1 MNNVGTNRNFGLVF
15 FIFFLI
21 ISIWPLIDGGTLR
34 IWSVVISLAFLFLGL
49 LNSKILSP
57 LNLLWMKF
65 GELLGKVIAPMVLSL
80 IYFLVITPIGLLMR
94 LIGKDFMKKNF
105 SKKNN
110 SYWIKRNKN
119 VGSMKK
125 QF

>member
-34 IWSVVISLAFLFLGL
+34 IWSIVISLAFLFLGL

-110 SYWIKRNKN
+110 SYWIKRDKN

>member
-1 MNNVGTNRNFGLVF
+1 MNKIGSNRNFGIVF

-21 ISIWPLIDGGTLR
+21 VSIWPLIDGGTLR
-34 IWSVVISLAFLFLGL
+34 IWSLVISLAFLFLGL

-65 GELLGKVIAPMVLSL
+65 GVLLGKVISPMVLGL
-80 IYFLVITPIGLLMR
+80 IYFFVITPIGLLMR
-94 LIGKDFMKKNF
+94 LIGKDLLKKNF
-105 SKKNN
+105 SNN
-110 SYWIKRNKN
+110 KSYWIKRNKN
-119 VGSMKK
+119 IGSMKK

>member
-1 MNNVGTNRNFGLVF
+1 MNKIGSNRSFGIVF

-21 ISIWPLIDGGTLR
+21 VSIWPLIDGGNLR
-34 IWSVVISLAFLFLGL
+34 IWSLVISLAFLFLGL

-65 GELLGKVIAPMVLSL
+65 GVLLGKVISPMVLGL
-80 IYFLVITPIGLLMR
+80 IYFFVITPIGLLMR
-94 LIGKDFMKKNF
+94 LIGKDLLKKNF
-105 SKKNN
+105 SNN
-110 SYWIKRNKN
+110 KSYWIKRNKN
-119 VGSMKK
+119 IGSMKK

>member
-1 MNNVGTNRNFGLVF
+1 MSKIGSNRNFGLVF

-34 IWSVVISLAFLFLGL
+34 IWSIVISLAFLFLGL

-110 SYWIKRNKN
+110 SYWIKRDKN

>member
-1 MNNVGTNRNFGLVF
+1 MSKIGSNRNFGLVF

-65 GELLGKVIAPMVLSL
+65 GELLGKVIAPIVLSL
-80 IYFLVITPIGLLMR
+80 IYFSVITPIGLLMR

>member
-1 MNNVGTNRNFGLVF
+1 MNKIGSNRNFGIVF
-15 FIFFLI
+15 FVFFLI
-21 ISIWPLIDGGTLR
+21 VSIWPLIDGGTLR
-34 IWSVVISLAFLFLGL
+34 VWSVVISLAFLFLGL

-65 GELLGKVIAPMVLSL
+65 GVLLGKIIAPMVLGL

-94 LIGKDFMKKNF
+94 LIGKDLLKKNF
-105 SKKNN
+105 SKNN

>member
-34 IWSVVISLAFLFLGL
+34 IWSIVISLAFLFLGL

-110 SYWIKRNKN
+110 SYWIKRSKN

>member
-1 MNNVGTNRNFGLVF
+1 MNKIGSNRSFGIVF
-15 FIFFLI
+15 CIFFLI
-21 ISIWPLIDGGTLR
+21 VSIWPLIDGETLR
-34 IWSVVISLAFLFLGL
+34 IWSLVISLAFLFLGL

-65 GELLGKVIAPMVLSL
+65 GVLLGKVISPMVLGL
-80 IYFLVITPIGLLMR
+80 IYFFVITPIGLLMR
-94 LIGKDFMKKNF
+94 LIGKDLLKKNF
-105 SKKNN
+105 SNN
-110 SYWIKRNKN
+110 KSYWIKRNKK

>member
-1 MNNVGTNRNFGLVF
+1 MSKIGSNRNFGLVF

-110 SYWIKRNKN
+110 SYWIKRDKN

>member
-1 MNNVGTNRNFGLVF
+1 MNEIGSNRNFGIVF

-65 GELLGKVIAPMVLSL
+65 GVLLGKIVAPIFLSL
-80 IYFLVITPIGLLMR
+80 IYFSVITPIGLLMR

>member
-1 MNNVGTNRNFGLVF
+1 MNKIGSNRSFGIVF

-21 ISIWPLIDGGTLR
+21 VSIWPLIDGGTLR
-34 IWSVVISLAFLFLGL
+34 IWSLVISLAFLFLGL

-65 GELLGKVIAPMVLSL
+65 GVLLGKVISPMVLGL
-80 IYFLVITPIGLLMR
+80 IYFFVITPIGLLMR
-94 LIGKDFMKKNF
+94 LIGKDLLKKNF
-105 SKKNN
+105 SNN
-110 SYWIKRNKN
+110 KSYWIKRNKN
-119 VGSMKK
+119 IGSMKK

>member
-1 MNNVGTNRNFGLVF
+1 MSKVGSNRNFGLVF